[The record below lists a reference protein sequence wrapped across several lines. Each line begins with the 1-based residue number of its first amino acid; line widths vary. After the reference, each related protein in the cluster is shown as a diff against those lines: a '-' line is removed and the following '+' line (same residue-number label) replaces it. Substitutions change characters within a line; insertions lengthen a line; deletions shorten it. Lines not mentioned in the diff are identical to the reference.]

1 MITNTECALQGQF
14 KVDIYNKENHL
25 VDTTDWFNNYITNTG
40 LFYPLTYPFADC
52 FRFLSLG
59 SSSSAN
65 TDATTGL
72 VNPMSFNNKFSVLDE
87 DGSPAGFQ
95 YVSHWGKEAY
105 HAAGPPP
112 DYATPGSCGAQHH
125 KTGPLLF
132 RGWNVPSGNFY
143 VSKNLN
149 INEFAVS
156 PSSGADPLGSKAFSR
171 IVKPIMIPSGTRS
184 IISYRLKLAIDSG
197 IKTFGS
203 GTFSIA
209 GADTSEGSTIL
220 NTLGNLSGYYRQ
232 VYHGFR
238 LVDNQGRT
246 YIPKYGEAME
256 PSCKDLD
263 KLSLYLSP
271 AYSQFSANPLGGAG
285 FPGSIYLA
293 TSDSGLYPPSYG
305 HAIINIRSVGSE
317 DEFYSLNQ
325 LEQSTIPEEKINVSG
340 TPAYT
345 YLLKNIRLKSDDNP
359 YSKIPSLHDYRSGI
373 SFDFT
378 ESLFENPSMAL
389 ATQGDQGY
397 NDSYLNQGFKCSF
410 SADISNLKF
419 NKAEQTGRA
428 KTFTRKATFS
438 PVNNFD
444 WNTRYGAM
452 VYAYRNGN
460 DFYPVIDTLF
470 YDSAGRSFRLD
481 NYSDVNFAPVGGNQV
496 IHFYYQV
503 SNAYGL
509 LGQFQYPSPGY
520 FGKEQGIIVNS
531 GPGTD
536 KSITFNSTAR
546 PVPSKASVSI
556 MGGATFRSPGGFQVS
571 DPGFNAQNQLI
582 DYIAPQPIL
591 LDSEVFHSATN
602 YPGSHF
608 RENNV
613 SVPPHYF
620 PGIFRD
626 NQYKFYHESG
636 AFSRGEVANYDG
648 QNWACIKNVPETLED
663 IFVFT
668 GDSKLLPTGYN
679 AADDPKAFIL
689 DNETGNPTLYLKRGS
704 AYDFSYQLR
713 ARFTPSTSGMGGYV
727 GTPKLCFF
735 SDDVLTGRYPR
746 EVEVSGEQTLSGL
759 MATPV
764 DIGKIFVNVSSPI
777 GFSNFN
783 YDINNLH
790 GLVRHD
796 ALPSVSQLKYG
807 FEMVGMAGSDA
818 SISFL
823 NHRFVLGTVILLD
836 YPGVLGPTGNTG
848 HWMFLNNE
856 SAIPAVGTDMGTPV
870 VTFTSGMSGDLV
882 NTYPQSTFQ
891 IESTAGLY
899 IVYKSGTE
907 LLPFSGNQA
916 INNNMGNIRLSGC
929 ASGSGIFP
937 VNFTTHQISRVD
949 ILTGLPYEHGQRE
962 FKDFIPNTVFRVTDI
977 HMNTLAERGYGKG
990 WATNEFT
997 SYTYSGNYHAATGE
1011 TGIPIGVAL
1020 VETVAR
1026 TWRHAIPFGGKLT
1039 FNRRGSLS
1047 MPPYTY
1053 VFGEEPKGNI
1063 SWTNFQQPSG
1073 VLVGSLPSY
1082 RTLPN
1087 HGLFIQDNE
1096 AYPLGVAGAGHYPG
1110 LSSLNSLDV
1119 YLTTTWSA

>member
-40 LFYPLTYPFADC
+40 LFYPLTYSFADC

-171 IVKPIMIPSGTRS
+171 IVKPIIIPSGTRS

-197 IKTFGS
+197 IKTFGA

-271 AYSQFSANPLGGAG
+271 AYSQFSANRLGGAG
-285 FPGSIYLA
+285 SPGSIYAA

-305 HAIINIRSVGSE
+305 HAITNIRSVGSE

-325 LEQSTIPEEKINVSG
+325 LEQSTIPEEKINVPG
-340 TPAYT
+340 IPAYT

-481 NYSDVNFAPVGGNQV
+481 NYSDVNFVLKQNEQVFDFTYQITTSEGVQNFTYAPYNQQV
-496 IHFYYQV
+496 AYYR
-503 SNAYGL
+503 
-509 LGQFQYPSPGY
+509 P
-520 FGKEQGIIVNS
+520 GIIVNS

-536 KSITFNSTAR
+536 KSNVFIPNAR
-546 PVPSKASVSI
+546 PNAEKASVSI
-556 MGGATFRSPGGFQVS
+556 LPDVIYRSPSGFKVF
-571 DPGFNAQNQLI
+571 DPGLFFNAQNQLI
-582 DYIAPQPIL
+582 DYISPEPIVVSEFLTLHENPNFPGHKFISDKYSLSVYAGIPPQ
-591 LDSEVFHSATN
+591 F
-602 YPGSHF
+602 PG
-608 RENNV
+608 
-613 SVPPHYF
+613 YF
-620 PGIFRD
+620 PD
-626 NQYKFYHESG
+626 EKYKFYHETG
-636 AFSRGEVANYDG
+636 AFSRGEVANYNG
-648 QNWACIKNVPETLED
+648 QNWACIKNVTGPLIKD
-663 IFVFT
+663 IFTFDDATGFNGHPEVFIY
-668 GDSKLLPTGYN
+668 GLSEASSPTIN
-679 AADDPKAFIL
+679 L
-689 DNETGNPTLYLKRGS
+689 QRGS
-704 AYDFSYQLR
+704 TYDFSYSRLIAQPPDESHPTGGVRSNFFIPNSGGNPAPPGFLR
-713 ARFTPSTSGMGGYV
+713 V
-727 GTPKLCFF
+727 CFF
-735 SDDVLTGRYPR
+735 DDDVSIGRYFLTPTGS
-746 EVEVSGEQTLSGL
+746 VP
-759 MATPV
+759 TPV
-764 DIGKIFVNVSSPI
+764 NIGEMFAGIDYSIDSLRGVVR
-777 GFSNFN
+777 
-783 YDINNLH
+783 YDGPL
-790 GLVRHD
+790 
-796 ALPSVSQLKYG
+796 ASVSQLKYG
-807 FEMVGMAGSDA
+807 FELIDPNDET
-818 SISFL
+818 SFL
-823 NHRFVLGTVILLD
+823 GYRCVLGGVNLLD
-836 YPGVLGPTGNTG
+836 YPGPLGPTGSTG

-856 SAIPAVGTDMGTPV
+856 SITPSSK
-870 VTFTSGMSGDLV
+870 F
-882 NTYPQSTFQ
+882 NTMT
-891 IESTAGLY
+891 TVGLY
-899 IVYKSGTE
+899 IVYNNGTE
-907 LLPFSGNQA
+907 GGMGLLPFSGNAA

-929 ASGSGIFP
+929 VGGVGIFP
-937 VNFTTHQISRVD
+937 VNFTTQEVSRID
-949 ILTGLPYEHGQRE
+949 ILTGLPYEYGLYPDSAIKIIG
-962 FKDFIPNTVFRVTDI
+962 FDDFIPKTAFRVTNI
-977 HMNTLAERGYGKG
+977 EMNSLTERGSGKG
-990 WATNEFT
+990 WGTNQFT
-997 SYTYSGNYHAATGE
+997 TYTYSGNYHAATGGA
-1011 TGIPIGVAL
+1011 GIPIGVAS
-1020 VETVAR
+1020 VETEAVNYR
-1026 TWRHAIPFGGKLT
+1026 NAIPFGGKLF
-1039 FNRRGSLS
+1039 FNRRLD
-1047 MPPYTY
+1047 PIRI
-1053 VFGEEPKGNI
+1053 GEEPKGNI
-1063 SWTNFQQPSG
+1063 NWTNFQQPT
-1073 VLVGSLPSY
+1073 GSLVADPPSF

-1087 HGLFIQDNE
+1087 HGLYTQYTFDK
-1096 AYPLGVAGAGHYPG
+1096 YPLGVAGAGHYPG